1 MKHAKRMIAITEEE
15 YHQLKR
21 IKKKSNYIEAV
32 KYKQALAQKLN
43 VKQKA
48 KSTTIDGYFEP
59 KHQSRVKNLMEDL
72 NAIGVKVNNRREL
85 QLPYG
90 DTIAHSDI
98 VLLLKELL
106 VGSTLS
112 RTRPIGWDEFINVV
126 AKSAIPS
133 SMISKGAAKKLVE
146 DARRDRLILDWE
158 EY

>member
-1 MKHAKRMIAITEEE
+1 MKQAKRMVAITEEE
-15 YHQLKR
+15 YQELKR

-48 KSTTIDGYFEP
+48 KSTIDGYFEP
-59 KHQSRVKNLMEDL
+59 KHQSRVKNLMDEL
-72 NAIGVKVNNRREL
+72 NAIGVKVNSRREL

-98 VLLLKELL
+98 VMLLKELL

-112 RTRPIGWDEFINVV
+112 RNRPIGWDEFINVV